1 MNTSCALPVEAVR
14 EAYRASTRLVRD
26 HVLPLDEGTLV
37 VGEPVVHDALGQTV
51 GEAAVSKQ
59 SRS

>member
-1 MNTSCALPVEAVR
+1 VIVR
-14 EAYRASTRLVRD
+14 
-26 HVLPLDEGTLV
+26 GTLV

-59 SRS
+59 S